1 MDKLKVNI
9 EEKGPGY
16 ASAIA
21 KGGKKIFI
29 RNGDLKKENS
39 YQVYVLSEDENF
51 IIAEIPET
59 YENQL
64 AIHEL
69 KDKEGLISCAMI
81 DAYVTDSVFQLNKKW
96 VFPEKTIEGIVDY
109 LLEFP
114 TLLDYSKLALTGTR
128 LVKHRAVHFGLTFSQ
143 ALQKLESRGIQKAR
157 LYCEDIKSFSK
168 QGVVAEMLVNLSKD
182 QNGLITIECWQG
194 VEGENYVFYIH
205 GIIDEAGGFQH
216 FDGAIIGFDLQ
227 DIELLFSE
235 NRKLKGGTYKKLFR
249 LDGNIKKEDVFEIAN
264 RFFPL
269 DKLIDEYFEIRR
281 IE

>member
-1 MDKLKVNI
+1 
-9 EEKGPGY
+9 
-16 ASAIA
+16 
-21 KGGKKIFI
+21 
-29 RNGDLKKENS
+29 
-39 YQVYVLSEDENF
+39 
-51 IIAEIPET
+51 
-59 YENQL
+59 
-64 AIHEL
+64 
-69 KDKEGLISCAMI
+69 
-81 DAYVTDSVFQLNKKW
+81 
-96 VFPEKTIEGIVDY
+96 
-109 LLEFP
+109 
-114 TLLDYSKLALTGTR
+114 
-128 LVKHRAVHFGLTFSQ
+128 
-143 ALQKLESRGIQKAR
+143 
-157 LYCEDIKSFSK
+157 
-168 QGVVAEMLVNLSKD
+168 MLVNLSKD

-205 GIIDEAGGFQH
+205 GIIDESGGFQH